1 MRIALVI
8 LFLISAV
15 TSFSQRYNIEIIGI
29 KNGLLHS
36 LVTGIDQDEQG
47 RIWLSTGGG
56 LCCYNGFEFKYLTT
70 RDGLNYTRLTDVVVD
85 GIGNIWTGSLFGLNM
100 VRWNKVLSIPKDSIG
115 EVVSLDKSSNGVWG
129 LSNYGIFNV
138 IYING
143 QLKIKRYQLPALLIL
158 PLVLSFR
165 IDN

>member
-15 TSFSQRYNIEIIGI
+15 TSFSQRYNIELFGI

-70 RDGLNYTRLTDVVVD
+70 REVLNYTRLTDVVVD

-100 VRWNKVLSIPKDSIG
+100 VSGNK
-115 EVVSLDKSSNGVWG
+115 
-129 LSNYGIFNV
+129 IF
-138 IYING
+138 YS
-143 QLKIKRYQLPALLIL
+143 KR
-158 PLVLSFR
+158 FNWR
-165 IDN
+165 GCFTR